1 MPMTAGPEPSSN
13 ADLTVRRAD
22 PIISGPMWIPKQRS
36 VLPAAL
42 VLAAACLPPLR
53 AAQDNRPVQPPGAG
67 LSVAV
72 PAKPASPP
80 PLPAGPA
87 PDLAL
92 VFTDQVVGYV
102 EPCG

>member
-1 MPMTAGPEPSSN
+1 MPPRTGSFS
-13 ADLTVRRAD
+13 R
-22 PIISGPMWIPKQRS
+22 
-36 VLPAAL
+36 VLPAVL
-42 VLAAACLPPLR
+42 VLAAAGGPPVR
-53 AAQDNRPVQPPGAG
+53 PAQEIPPAQPPGAG
-67 LSVAV
+67 SSLGA
-72 PAKPASPP
+72 PAKPAAPP

>member
-1 MPMTAGPEPSSN
+1 MT
-13 ADLTVRRAD
+13 RRNWA
-22 PIISGPMWIPKQRS
+22 PVKAT
-36 VLPAAL
+36 LAAL
-42 VLAAACLPPLR
+42 VLAAAAGRPADPAQGNQ
-53 AAQDNRPVQPPGAG
+53 AAQPPGPGIAAAAQARPA
-67 LSVAV
+67 VA
-72 PAKPASPP
+72 P

>member
-1 MPMTAGPEPSSN
+1 MHRVREG
-13 ADLTVRRAD
+13 DGLTPRTG
-22 PIISGPMWIPKQRS
+22 SFSK
-36 VLPAAL
+36 VLLAVL
-42 VLAAACLPPLR
+42 VLAAAGGPPVR
-53 AAQDNRPVQPPGAG
+53 AAQESQPAQPPGAG
-67 LSVAV
+67 LSVAA
-72 PAKPASPP
+72 PAKPAAPP